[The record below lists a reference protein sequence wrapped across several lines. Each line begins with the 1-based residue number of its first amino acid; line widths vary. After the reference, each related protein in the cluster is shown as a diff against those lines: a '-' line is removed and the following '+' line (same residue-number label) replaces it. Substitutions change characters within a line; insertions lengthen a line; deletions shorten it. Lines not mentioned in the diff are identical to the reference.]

1 MISLRVKTKTETEN
15 SKTTTLTDYA
25 PSVNKITVT
34 TQRLDAAGKMQ
45 VTLISNKID
54 IPEGANVYLEVDG
67 VGMFNGYVFKAEKTQ
82 ANSVT
87 YTCYDQL
94 RYLKAKASYSFK
106 AMSISDIIRAIA
118 KDFKLK
124 VGDLVETGY
133 KFPSLIKDNTSCL
146 DIIFDALAETTRQTG
161 KIFVFYDDLGK
172 LTLKEA
178 DSMKWNA
185 VIGDA
190 SLLSTYSYSR
200 SIDQNTYNRVKLARP
215 NSKTGKADTYTYQDG
230 DTQKQWGVLQ
240 LYKVVNE
247 NMNAAQIE
255 QTAQVYLA
263 YYNKIWE
270 TLKLS
275 KIIGYTPLRAGW
287 IVPVLLS
294 DIDVTLAG
302 RPKLFLCEKVTHTIQ
317 DGAHLMSIE
326 VKNY

>member
-25 PSVNKITVT
+25 PAVNKITVT

-45 VTLISNKID
+45 VTIASDKID
-54 IPEGANVYLEVDG
+54 IPEGANIYCEVDG
-67 VGMFNGYVFKAEKTQ
+67 KGLFSGYVFKAEKTQ
-82 ANSVT
+82 ANIVT

-106 AMSISDIIRAIA
+106 AMSVSDIIRAIA
-118 KDFKLK
+118 NDFKLK

-146 DIIFDALAETTRQTG
+146 DIIFDALTETTRQTG
-161 KIFVFYDDLGK
+161 KIYVFYDDLGS

-200 SIDQNTYNRVKLARP
+200 SIDQNTYNRVKLVRP
-215 NSKTGKADTYTYQDG
+215 NAKTGKAETYVYQDG
-230 DTQKQWGVLQ
+230 DTQKKWGVLQ
-240 LYKVVNE
+240 LYKVVDE

-255 QTAQVYLA
+255 QTGQVYLA

-294 DIDVTLAG
+294 DIDVSLAG
-302 RPKLFLCEKVTHTIQ
+302 RPVMFLCEKVTHTLQ
-317 DGAHLMSIE
+317 DETHLMSIE